1 MTVETT
7 ELSLPSRI
15 DTIATAAA
23 AVAEFVGRSGISDD
37 AAFGIDMAVREAVTN
52 AVLHGNRQDE
62 EKTVDIILKSSPDA
76 VEISVHDQ
84 GPGFQPGRSPR
95 SNSPR
100 EHLKSLRPW
109 HLFHAQFYG
118 RSRLVDQTRRWYNGA
133 HAQATLIRNCIK
145 EISEMAEL
153 NINERQAGDV
163 TVLDMSGKI
172 TIGEGSVAL
181 RTAIR
186 RLLEEGKK
194 RILLNLAGVGYIDS
208 SGIGELVSSYTA
220 INKEGGQLK
229 LLNLTQKLQDLLT
242 ITKLL
247 TVFDVY
253 ENEAE
258 ALNSFK

>member
-1 MTVETT
+1 
-7 ELSLPSRI
+7 
-15 DTIATAAA
+15 
-23 AVAEFVGRSGISDD
+23 
-37 AAFGIDMAVREAVTN
+37 
-52 AVLHGNRQDE
+52 
-62 EKTVDIILKSSPDA
+62 
-76 VEISVHDQ
+76 
-84 GPGFQPGRSPR
+84 
-95 SNSPR
+95 
-100 EHLKSLRPW
+100 
-109 HLFHAQFYG
+109 
-118 RSRLVDQTRRWYNGA
+118 
-133 HAQATLIRNCIK
+133 
-145 EISEMAEL
+145 MAEL

-194 RILLNLAGVGYIDS
+194 RILLNLAGVSYIDS
-208 SGIGELVSSYTA
+208 SGIGELVSSFTA
-220 INKEGGQLK
+220 ITNAGGQLK

-253 ENEAE
+253 ESEAE

>member
-1 MTVETT
+1 
-7 ELSLPSRI
+7 
-15 DTIATAAA
+15 
-23 AVAEFVGRSGISDD
+23 
-37 AAFGIDMAVREAVTN
+37 
-52 AVLHGNRQDE
+52 
-62 EKTVDIILKSSPDA
+62 
-76 VEISVHDQ
+76 
-84 GPGFQPGRSPR
+84 
-95 SNSPR
+95 
-100 EHLKSLRPW
+100 
-109 HLFHAQFYG
+109 
-118 RSRLVDQTRRWYNGA
+118 
-133 HAQATLIRNCIK
+133 
-145 EISEMAEL
+145 MAEL

-194 RILLNLAGVGYIDS
+194 RILLNLAQVSYIDS

-220 INKEGGQLK
+220 IGKEGGQLK

-253 ENEAE
+253 EGKGIDPDRKSVAIAVTIQPREKTLTDQEIDAVAAKIVAE
-258 ALNSFK
+258 VTKKTGGILRG